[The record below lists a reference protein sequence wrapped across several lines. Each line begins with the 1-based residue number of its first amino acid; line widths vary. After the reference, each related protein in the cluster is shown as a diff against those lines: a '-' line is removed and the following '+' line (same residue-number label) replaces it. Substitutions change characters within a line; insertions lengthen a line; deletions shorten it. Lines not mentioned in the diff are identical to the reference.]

1 MLVDGAAVPGDK
13 MAVDEEEMVPQDCH
27 DSGPHQE
34 DDQDIIRYG
43 VRISLS
49 IYLFIYLSIHPSIHQ
64 SSNRLFNNEIY
75 W

>member
-34 DDQDIIRYG
+34 DDQDIIRYSVG
-43 VRISLS
+43 ILLS
-49 IYLFIYLSIHPSIHQ
+49 IYLYIYLYLSIYLSVVEPI
-64 SSNRLFNNEIY
+64 EK
-75 W
+75 